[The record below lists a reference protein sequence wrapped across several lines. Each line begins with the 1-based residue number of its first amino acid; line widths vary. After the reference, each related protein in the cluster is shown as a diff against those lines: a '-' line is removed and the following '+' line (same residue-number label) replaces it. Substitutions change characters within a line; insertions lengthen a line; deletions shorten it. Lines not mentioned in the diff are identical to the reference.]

1 MDWIAA
7 ALIANPQIAAAEAE
21 LLPSFSRL
29 EKILIIKNLFPNPI
43 LNSNILIDPPDLL
56 FSLCN
61 TLQEPH
67 EVPML
72 EFLLAAAPEWSVR
85 RNFVPSTLQAEEQL
99 ITMDPHQLPSL
110 RGNLALT
117 NTNHP
122 IPNCPDLS
130 TLTLPLPLP
139 YFLMEPVSSS
149 TLQFLGIPSNPK
161 LREAK
166 SFLSF
171 IQIDP
176 LILLGGCYSS
186 FQTPSRRRVALVYR
200 EAFLLFIRGFPD
212 FPAPQFQPNQAHED
226 NDLSDFDSSSTSSSS
241 SSISSSSD
249 SFNSAD
255 DFIEIVKIV

>member
-1 MDWIAA
+1 MEWISA

-21 LLPSFSRL
+21 LLTSFSTM
-29 EKILIIKNLFPNPI
+29 EKALIIRNLFEPI
-43 LNSNILIDPPDLL
+43 TNHYLLMHALPDLM

-61 TLQEPH
+61 TLQDPDEA
-67 EVPML
+67 PML

-99 ITMDPHQLPSL
+99 ITTTPHHLPSL
-110 RGNLALT
+110 RGNLALA

-122 IPNCPDLS
+122 IPNCPELS

-139 YFLMEPVSSS
+139 YFLMEPVSSN
-149 TLQFLGIPSNPK
+149 TLQFLGIPSNPT
-161 LREAK
+161 LRDAK

-171 IQIDP
+171 LQLDP

-186 FQTPSRRRVALVYR
+186 FRTPSRRRIALVYG

-212 FPAPQFQPNQAHED
+212 FPSEQVPANPEAD
-226 NDLSDFDSSSTSSSS
+226 DTDSDTISTSSDS
-241 SSISSSSD
+241 SSISNSSD
-249 SFNSAD
+249 FNSED
-255 DFIEIVKIV
+255 DIIEIIKLV